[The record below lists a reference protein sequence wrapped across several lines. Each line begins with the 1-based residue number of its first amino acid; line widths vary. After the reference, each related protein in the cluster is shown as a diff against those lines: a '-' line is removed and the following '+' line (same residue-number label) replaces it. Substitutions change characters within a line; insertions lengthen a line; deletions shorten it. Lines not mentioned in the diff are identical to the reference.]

1 LSSPFIVSPNYGTRS
16 SSVLTLRDGGAG
28 QLDER
33 RFAPDGSVGGE
44 SRLTFSWRAAGAGN
58 NR

>member
-1 LSSPFIVSPNYGTRS
+1 
-16 SSVLTLRDGGAG
+16 VLTLRDGGAG